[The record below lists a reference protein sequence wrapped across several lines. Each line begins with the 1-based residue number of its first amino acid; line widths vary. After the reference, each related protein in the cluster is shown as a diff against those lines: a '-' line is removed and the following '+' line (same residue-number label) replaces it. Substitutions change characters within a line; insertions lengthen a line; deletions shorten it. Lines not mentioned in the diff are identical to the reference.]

1 MRERHWD
8 KLKEETQPFDHRSDD
23 FTLDKIFEIG
33 LPEHLELIAQIA
45 GQATEEAVIEKKIEE
60 VTAFWNQQEYILTTY
75 KNIARIGSVE
85 DIEQQIDD
93 HLMELASMKGSRYVA
108 TFVTELENWEHLLT
122 QMMLTT
128 EKLMMAQKEW
138 LYLESIFGVSED
150 MRRQMAK
157 EARDFS
163 NVNAEWE
170 RIVKQI
176 LADKLVLHTSQIPQI
191 VIRCTDVQKKLEIIK
206 NSLNKFLEDKRMLFP
221 RFYFLSDDDLLKI
234 LGHARDPQVMKE
246 F

>member
-1 MRERHWD
+1 
-8 KLKEETQPFDHRSDD
+8 
-23 FTLDKIFEIG
+23 
-33 LPEHLELIAQIA
+33 
-45 GQATEEAVIEKKIEE
+45 
-60 VTAFWNQQEYILTTY
+60 
-75 KNIARIGSVE
+75 
-85 DIEQQIDD
+85 
-93 HLMELASMKGSRYVA
+93 MKGSRYVA

-191 VIRCTDVQKKLEIIK
+191 VIRCTDV
-206 NSLNKFLEDKRMLFP
+206 
-221 RFYFLSDDDLLKI
+221 
-234 LGHARDPQVMKE
+234 
-246 F
+246 